1 MHKKLAAW
9 LADATAAQRA
19 RVAKA
24 AGTSVNY
31 LYQIGGGHRVTGA
44 GLARSI
50 ELATGGDVL
59 RTDLCPACSKC
70 EYAKGRK

>member
-1 MHKKLAAW
+1 
-9 LADATAAQRA
+9 
-19 RVAKA
+19 
-24 AGTSVNY
+24 
-31 LYQIGGGHRVTGA
+31 VTGA